1 MRMRIVYILFMTLL
15 FTVCVQGS
23 SAHTPLKP
31 GPDNESLEA
40 AYTVSDPTKSWVIY
54 ADLHEGGEAQYYR
67 LDLEE
72 GQKLRAMLLVPISEN
87 IDFMPNLIVMGLGI
101 SSEDTLPTYVEVP
114 DGAGTM
120 LVTAQR
126 PSQPLYE
133 PFTPSS
139 YYYLAS
145 VDEEI
150 SLTGTYYVA
159 VYEESQGGRY
169 GLAVGY
175 REEFGIDEWILVAID
190 TIGIHQWE
198 GQSLEFILAPILATF
213 VIGLSVAI
221 WKRPSTS
228 GTAFYWT
235 GISAGLLYVGS
246 GVMILTQMI
255 LALSTSTPDFS
266 ALLTLIFIML
276 PIFLGAAILRIV
288 AKKRKSIA
296 KRSRLFLALLG
307 LSGLF
312 AWAGLIIGPI
322 LSVLTSILPVKL
334 SES

>member
-1 MRMRIVYILFMTLL
+1 MRTRIVQILFMTLF

-23 SAHTPLKP
+23 LAHTPLKP
-31 GPDNESLEA
+31 GPDNESLET
-40 AYTVSDPTKSWVIY
+40 AYTVSDPTKSWAIY

-72 GQKLRAMLLVPISEN
+72 GQKLRAMLYVPISEN
-87 IDFMPNLIVMGLGI
+87 TDFMPNLIVMGLGI
-101 SSEDTLPTYVEVP
+101 SSEDTVPAYVEVP
-114 DGAGTM
+114 DGAGTI
-120 LVTAQR
+120 LVTAERSVQ
-126 PSQPLYE
+126 PSYE

-145 VDEEI
+145 TDQEI

-175 REEFGIDEWILVAID
+175 REEFGIDEWILVPID

-198 GQSLEFILAPILATF
+198 GQSLEIILAPIVATF
-213 VIGLSVAI
+213 IIGLSLAV
-221 WKRPSTS
+221 WKRTPASR
-228 GTAFYWT
+228 TAFYWT
-235 GISAGLLYVGS
+235 GISAGLLYMGS
-246 GVMILTQMI
+246 GVTILAQMI
-255 LALSTSTPDFS
+255 LALSTSTLDFS
-266 ALLTLIFIML
+266 ALLTLIFVML
-276 PIFLGAAILRIV
+276 PILLGAAILRIV
-288 AKKRKSIA
+288 AKKRKYIT

-322 LSVLTSILPVKL
+322 LSVLTSILPVKS

>member
-1 MRMRIVYILFMTLL
+1 MRMRFVHILFMALL

-23 SAHTPLKP
+23 LAHTPLKP
-31 GPDNESLEA
+31 GPDNESLET
-40 AYTVSDPTKSWVIY
+40 AYTVSDPTKSWAIY

-72 GQKLRAMLLVPISEN
+72 GQELRAMLFVPISQN

-101 SSEDTLPTYVEVP
+101 SSEDTVPAYVEVP

-126 PSQPLYE
+126 SPQPSYE

-145 VDEEI
+145 VDQEI

-159 VYEESQGGRY
+159 IYEEFQGGRY

-175 REEFGIDEWILVAID
+175 REEFGLDEWILVSLD

-198 GQSLEFILAPILATF
+198 GQSLEFILAPILVTF

-221 WKRPSTS
+221 WKRTPVS

-246 GVMILTQMI
+246 GVTILTQMI
-255 LALSTSTPDFS
+255 LALSSSTPDFS
-266 ALLTLIFIML
+266 ALLTSIFIML
-276 PIFLGAAILRIV
+276 PILLGAAILRVV
-288 AKKRKSIA
+288 AKKRKTIT
-296 KRSRLFLALLG
+296 KRSRLLLALLG

-322 LSVLTSILPVKL
+322 LSVLTSIVPVKL

>member
-1 MRMRIVYILFMTLL
+1 MRTRIVHILFMTLL

-23 SAHTPLKP
+23 LAHTPLKP
-31 GPDNESLEA
+31 GPDNESLET
-40 AYTVSDPTKSWVIY
+40 AYAVSDPTKSWAIY

-72 GQKLRAMLLVPISEN
+72 GDRLRAMLYVPISEN
-87 IDFMPNLIVMGLGI
+87 SDFMPNLIVMGLGI
-101 SSEDTLPTYVEVP
+101 SSEDTVPAYVEVP

-126 PSQPLYE
+126 SAQPSYE

-145 VDEEI
+145 MDQEI

-169 GLAVGY
+169 GLAIGY
-175 REEFGIDEWILVAID
+175 REEFGIDEWILVPID

-221 WKRPSTS
+221 WKRTPMSRA
-228 GTAFYWT
+228 AFYWT

-246 GVMILTQMI
+246 GVTILTQMI

-266 ALLTLIFIML
+266 ALLTLIFVML
-276 PIFLGAAILRIV
+276 PILLGAAILRIV
-288 AKKRKSIA
+288 AKKRKSIT